1 MSQNEEREI
10 ITMQVDMTCDEQ
22 CLSCERFFD
31 CEREVKQK
39 VYDRSRMAR
48 VKQLMSNVK
57 HKIAVIAGKGGVGKS
72 LFSSNLAMALAMRG
86 RKVAIFDNDYD
97 GPCIPKMFGVEDQR
111 LTMTK
116 SGIEPVVGLEGVKII
131 SMGLITREWEAL
143 TWFHESR
150 RNATEEFLGHVNYGE
165 LDYLILDL
173 PPGTSS
179 DAINM
184 MVYLPELDGVVA
196 VTMPMK
202 VSQIVVRKALMLTKK
217 AGFNV
222 LGVVENMSGYVCP
235 HCDGITDVLLT
246 GGGEEIAAELG
257 VPFLGKIP
265 IDGRLSECSDI
276 GVPFVYKIPDSPVS
290 ISTLEIVDR
299 IEEMVGW
306 GK

>member
-1 MSQNEEREI
+1 MSQAEREI

-31 CEREVKQK
+31 CDREVKQK

-48 VKQLMSNVK
+48 VKRLMVNVK

-72 LFSSNLAMALAMRG
+72 LIASNLAMALTMKG

-97 GPCIPKMFGVEDQR
+97 GPCIPKMFGVTDKR
-111 LTMTK
+111 LTLTK
-116 SGIEPVVGLEGVKII
+116 AGIEPVVGLEGIKII
-131 SMGLITREWEAL
+131 SMGLITPEWDSL
-143 TWFHESR
+143 TWFHELR

-184 MVYLPELDGVVA
+184 MVYLPDLDGVVA

-217 AGFNV
+217 AGFRV
-222 LGVVENMSGYVCP
+222 LGIVENMSGYVCP
-235 HCDGITDVLLT
+235 HCNEITDVLLS
-246 GGGEEIAAELG
+246 GGGEELAEELE
-257 VPFLGKIP
+257 VPFLGGIP
-265 IDGRLSECSDI
+265 IDSRLSECPDAGI
-276 GVPFVYKIPDSPVS
+276 PYVYKYPDSPASKTTVA
-290 ISTLEIVDR
+290 IVDKL
-299 IEEMVGW
+299 EEMVGW
-306 GK
+306 GQK

>member
-1 MSQNEEREI
+1 MSQAEREI

-31 CEREVKQK
+31 CDREIKQK

-48 VKQLMSNVK
+48 VKKLMANVK

-72 LFSSNLAMALAMRG
+72 LVASNLAMALTMRG

-97 GPCIPKMFGVEDQR
+97 GPCIPKMLGVTGKR
-111 LTMTK
+111 LTLTK
-116 SGIEPVVGLEGVKII
+116 KGIEPVVGLEGIKII
-131 SMGLITREWEAL
+131 SMGLITPEWDSL
-143 TWFHESR
+143 TWFHELR

-184 MVYLPELDGVVA
+184 MVYLPDLDGVVA

-202 VSQIVVRKALMLTKK
+202 VSQIVVRKALMLSNK
-217 AGFNV
+217 AGFRI
-222 LGVVENMSGYVCP
+222 LGIVENMSGYVCP
-235 HCDGITDVLLT
+235 HCNEITDVLLT
-246 GGGEEIAAELG
+246 GGGEELAEELG

-265 IDGRLSECSDI
+265 IDSRLSKCPDA
-276 GVPFVYKIPDSPVS
+276 GVPFVYQYPESLASKATVA
-290 ISTLEIVDR
+290 IVDKL
-299 IEEMVGW
+299 EEMVGW
-306 GK
+306 GKK